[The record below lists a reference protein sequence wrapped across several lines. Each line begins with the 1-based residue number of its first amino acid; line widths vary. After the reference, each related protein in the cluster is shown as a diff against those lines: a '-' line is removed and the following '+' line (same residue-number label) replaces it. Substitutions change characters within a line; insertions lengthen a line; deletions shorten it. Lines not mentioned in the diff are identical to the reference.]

1 MAENNQNLGSALG
14 TDISFKMPKNPKQ
27 AFEKQAE
34 LAPKV
39 AEAESDVKRAEL
51 NLESDILS
59 SKATAAE
66 ESATKIREKITDTR
80 DKELLLPR
88 PEFHPTKE
96 NAESL
101 GQLFSMVS
109 TFGLLLG
116 NSGKLSAQNAMG
128 AMTGMLKGWE
138 EGRADL
144 YERELK
150 EFEKNYQRIKDMR
163 EDLRKDLED
172 YYKLA
177 PIDREA
183 AQLRLETIARKA
195 GTNSVIGAY
204 ARKGDVNSIVKLYE
218 NAGNFLQK
226 EEELRLR
233 RSETVKANQNSY
245 QYFQGADGNV
255 VAVNTKNPSDIRVL
269 PKEVSDMLKG
279 AGKLGAPVKPPG
291 LPKKGQTQA
300 EAIGNIIGRPID
312 VEAAGK
318 IASTWD
324 FTRKLNELRI
334 KSKELG
340 NVPGITVQFAD
351 NMDRFLKGK
360 AKDSTDGKLSIDEM
374 REATIDFENDRSFKS
389 LSDKSKIMAKAEL
402 DTIMSYL
409 QQKYGNRAPVAEFKA
424 AQTAISRKNM
434 SPEAYEGVI
443 KNEIN
448 SAYGRLTQSGIAP
461 NEYKKVVDEFNKTS
475 MSFEELLSDK
485 PAINQSNASSEPKTD
500 GPKEGD
506 ESKSKSGKPIVFRD
520 GSWHYKDES

>member
-1 MAENNQNLGSALG
+1 MAENKESLGSALG
-14 TDISFKMPKNPKQ
+14 TNISFKMPKTASQ

-39 AEAESDVKRAEL
+39 AGAEADVERAKM
-51 NLESDILS
+51 NLESDVLGA
-59 SKATAAE
+59 KATAAE

-88 PEFHPTKE
+88 PEFHPTQE

-109 TFGLLLG
+109 TFGLMLG
-116 NSGKLSAQNAMG
+116 NSGKQSAQNAMG
-128 AMTGMLKGWE
+128 AMTGMLKGWQ

-177 PIDREA
+177 PLDREA

-195 GTNSVIGAY
+195 GTNSIIGAY
-204 ARKGDVNSIVKLYE
+204 ARKGDVNSIAKLYE
-218 NAGNFLQK
+218 SAGNFLQK

-233 RSETVKANQNSY
+233 RNESVRANQNSY
-245 QYFQGADGNV
+245 QYFQGKDGNV
-255 VAVNTKNPSDIRVL
+255 VAVNTKNPADIRVL
-269 PKEVSDMLKG
+269 PKEVSEMLMG

-300 EAIGNIIGRPID
+300 ESIGKIIGRPVD

-334 KSKELG
+334 KSQELG
-340 NVPGITVQFAD
+340 NVPGISVQFAD
-351 NMDRFLKGK
+351 KMNQFLRSK
-360 AKDSTDGKLSIDEM
+360 AKDSPDGKLSIDE
-374 REATIDFENDRSFKS
+374 
-389 LSDKSKIMAKAEL
+389 
-402 DTIMSYL
+402 
-409 QQKYGNRAPVAEFKA
+409 
-424 AQTAISRKNM
+424 
-434 SPEAYEGVI
+434 
-443 KNEIN
+443 
-448 SAYGRLTQSGIAP
+448 IA
-461 NEYKKVVDEFNKTS
+461 
-475 MSFEELLSDK
+475 
-485 PAINQSNASSEPKTD
+485 
-500 GPKEGD
+500 
-506 ESKSKSGKPIVFRD
+506 
-520 GSWHYKDES
+520 